1 MNPLQLCPL
10 EETDMKNIMMALIA
24 LAIAAPLSAQAG
36 AMGDDPTTEVTGSGD
51 LPDGWMVRF
60 DPVRVRPNRPT
71 PPTPTVADVNFRVMG
86 SGLHATSGPAGVY
99 YKAGDEA
106 SGEYTVSVRFSQ
118 AKSMGHEAYGIVFGG
133 SNLQASSQN
142 YVYFLVR
149 PNDGGILIN
158 HRSSDAAPTK
168 LVGWE
173 THAAVTVEGA
183 DGKAGNALAV
193 RVASDAVHFL
203 VNGQEVSVLTRAELG
218 DASTD
223 GQIGL
228 RINHNLDLHISEF
241 AITR

>member
-1 MNPLQLCPL
+1 MRTYPL
-10 EETDMKNIMMALIA
+10 EETEMKRIAIALIA
-24 LAIAAPLSAQAG
+24 LAVAAPLSAQAG
-36 AMGDDPTTEVTGSGD
+36 AMEDDPTTEVTGTGD

-71 PPTPTVADVNFRVMG
+71 RPTPTVADVNFRVMG

-106 SGEYTVSVRFSQ
+106 SGEYTVTVRFSQ
-118 AKSMGHEAYGIVFGG
+118 SKSMGHEAYGIVIGG
-133 SNLQASSQN
+133 SNLQESTQN
-142 YVYFLVR
+142 YLYFLVR

-173 THAAVTVEGA
+173 VHASVGAEDA
-183 DGKAGNALAV
+183 DGKAANTLSV
-193 RVASDAVHFL
+193 RVTNDAVHFL
-203 VNGQEVSVLTRAELG
+203 ANGEEVSTLSREQLG
-218 DASTD
+218 GASTD

-228 RINHNLDLHISEF
+228 RINHNLDLHIAEF
-241 AITR
+241 SITH

>member
-1 MNPLQLCPL
+1 
-10 EETDMKNIMMALIA
+10 MKRIVMALVA
-24 LAIAAPLSAQAG
+24 LAIAAPLSAQAS
-36 AMGDDPTTEVTGSGD
+36 AMDDDPTTEVTASGD

-60 DPVRVRPNRPT
+60 DPARVRPNRPT

-99 YKAGDEA
+99 YKSGDEA

-118 AKSMGHEAYGIVFGG
+118 AKSMGHEGYGIVFGG
-133 SNLQASSQN
+133 SNLQESTQN

-173 THAAVTVEGA
+173 IHAAVGA
-183 DGKAGNALAV
+183 EDTDGKAANALEV
-193 RVASDAVHFL
+193 RVTDDAVHFMA
-203 VNGQEVSVLTRAELG
+203 NGEEVSVLSRAELG
-218 DASTD
+218 DAVTD

-241 AITR
+241 AITH

>member
-1 MNPLQLCPL
+1 
-10 EETDMKNIMMALIA
+10 MKRIAMALVA
-24 LAIAAPLSAQAG
+24 LAVAAPLSAQAG
-36 AMGDDPTTEVTGSGD
+36 AMDADPTTEVAGSGG

-99 YKAGDEA
+99 YKSGDEA
-106 SGEYTVSVRFSQ
+106 IGEYTVSVRFAQ
-118 AKSMGHEAYGIVFGG
+118 AKSMGHEGYGIVFGG
-133 SNLQASSQN
+133 SNLQESTQN
-142 YVYFLVR
+142 YVYFIVR
-149 PNDGGILIN
+149 PNDGAFLIN

-173 THAAVTVEGA
+173 THEAVTAEDA
-183 DGKAGNALAV
+183 DGKASNALSV
-193 RVASDAVHFL
+193 RVTSDAVHF
-203 VNGQEVSVLTRAELG
+203 VANGEEVSVLSRVELG

-228 RINHNLDLHISEF
+228 RINHNLDLHIAEF
-241 AITR
+241 AIKH

>member
-1 MNPLQLCPL
+1 
-10 EETDMKNIMMALIA
+10 MKRIAIALIA
-24 LAIAAPLSAQAG
+24 LAVAAPLSAQAG
-36 AMGDDPTTEVTGSGD
+36 AMDDDPTTEVAGTGD

-106 SGEYTVSVRFSQ
+106 SGEYTVTARFSQ
-118 AKSMGHEAYGIVFGG
+118 SKSMGHEAYGIIIGG
-133 SNLQASSQN
+133 SNLQESTQN
-142 YVYFLVR
+142 YLYFLVR
-149 PNDGGILIN
+149 PNDSGILIN

-173 THAAVTVEGA
+173 VHSAVGAEDA
-183 DGKAGNALAV
+183 DGKAGNTLSV
-193 RVASDAVHFL
+193 RVTNDAVHFMA
-203 VNGQEVSVLTRAELG
+203 NGEEVSTLSREQLG
-218 DASTD
+218 GASTD

-228 RINHNLDLHISEF
+228 RINHNLDLHIAEF
-241 AITR
+241 SITH